1 MYDQV
6 GSEMVTTIMSSIL
19 YLGRDN
25 NRSMLQ
31 CMLDAAKIKS
41 VVVIIVPK
49 LSTAC
54 KVCVR
59 V

>member
-1 MYDQV
+1 
-6 GSEMVTTIMSSIL
+6 MVTTIMSSIL